1 MASEFLQIR
10 LQNARMPSTNSL
22 VLPKTVAA
30 NKHSRQILRKLI
42 FDAARRRRDTNF
54 MISIHQ
60 LSKTFRTGRREVK
73 AVNQVSFDVAAG
85 EVYGLLGPN
94 GAGKTTTMR
103 MILGLLRPDFGWAE
117 INGARTGAQS
127 DRIKRQVGFVSAS
140 AGLYQWLTTTEM
152 LSFFGDVYG
161 LSPSV
166 VNHRIAELS
175 ALLDLSSFLSQRCST
190 LSTGQR
196 QRANL
201 ARALIHDPPVMILD
215 EPTLGLDV
223 VGSQVIFDYIEM
235 LKERSKAIILCTHR
249 LEQAERVCDRF
260 GLLHQGDLVF
270 EGTMA
275 ELTAQT
281 GQPHLVDIFI
291 ELIRDSDAALES
303 KVETE
308 GVA

>member
-1 MASEFLQIR
+1 
-10 LQNARMPSTNSL
+10 
-22 VLPKTVAA
+22 
-30 NKHSRQILRKLI
+30 
-42 FDAARRRRDTNF
+42 
-54 MISIHQ
+54 MITIHQ
-60 LSKTFRTGRREVK
+60 LCKTFRAGRREVI
-73 AVNQVSFDVAAG
+73 AVNGVSFHVSSG

-103 MILGLLRPDFGWAE
+103 MILGLLRPDSGWAE
-117 INGARTGAQS
+117 INGARTSEQS

-140 AGLYQWLTTTEM
+140 AGLYQWLTTKEM

-161 LSPSV
+161 LGPKF
-166 VNHRIAELS
+166 VNDRIEELS
-175 ALLDLSSFLSQRCST
+175 TLLDLKSFLSQRCST

-235 LKERSKAIILCTHR
+235 LKARSKAIILCTHR

-260 GLLHQGDLVF
+260 GLLHEGDMVL
-270 EGTMA
+270 EGTMS

-281 GQPHLVDIFI
+281 GKNHLVDIFI
-291 ELIRDSDAALES
+291 GLIRHSEPAVDSG
-303 KVETE
+303 VETE